1 MKISKVLKGL
11 LSRFFACS
19 NVALVAT
26 AISRWGNFSPGSF
39 SFWGYLLFF
48 FVTFGIIELMVEFIL
63 YRRRNKD

>member
-11 LSRFFACS
+11 LSRLFACS

-26 AISRWGNFSPGSF
+26 AISRWGNLPLGGF
-39 SFWGYLLFF
+39 SFWGDVLFF
-48 FVTFGIIELMVEFIL
+48 FVTFGIIELVVEFIL